1 MQSAK
6 VKRVYTKYKYTPWDI
21 AVYSA
26 WENLSCRRQ
35 TEVIKDLF
43 SNFNSDIVYPYREN
57 YLMFKNSIA
66 DLLIVYGLSN
76 EEYSEAELIMN
87 EIGSM
92 DLYEPDNEYF
102 FGAYFKLI
110 KLQLLYSGISY
121 RKIKLKNL
129 LRDFGYKRRTPELV
143 TNINNALFTLGLRT
157 YLKGYEPCSIA
168 DVSIHD
174 MIIIR
179 LE

>member
-1 MQSAK
+1 ML
-6 VKRVYTKYKYTPWDI
+6 KRSV
-21 AVYSA
+21 S
-26 WENLSCRRQ
+26 
-35 TEVIKDLF
+35 
-43 SNFNSDIVYPYREN
+43 
-57 YLMFKNSIA
+57 

-143 TNINNALFTLGLRT
+143 TNINNVLYTLGLRT

>member
-1 MQSAK
+1 MLSAK
-6 VKRVYTKYKYTPWDI
+6 AKRVYTKYKYTPWDV
-21 AVYSA
+21 AVYLSL
-26 WENLSCRRQ
+26 ENLSCRRQ

-57 YLMFKNSIA
+57 YLLFKKSIS

-92 DLYEPDNEYF
+92 DLYEPDNEYV
-102 FGAYFKLI
+102 FGAYFRVI
-110 KLQLLYSGISY
+110 KLQLLYSRISY

-129 LRDFGYKRRTPELV
+129 LRDFGYKRRTTELV
-143 TNINNALFTLGLRT
+143 ASINNALHMLGLKT
-157 YLKGYEPCSIA
+157 YLKDHEPCSIA

-174 MIIIR
+174 MIMIR
-179 LE
+179 LK